1 MTIPNTTTKEQLTT
15 GTSGRSIHNA
25 PLESDEKFRKL
36 MDALADEVLNLSD
49 DEILAEAIED
59 GLDPVKEANEVR
71 RILTQVVEEVRDGKG
86 VLSVVPLKT

>member
-1 MTIPNTTTKEQLTT
+1 MTITKEQLAP
-15 GTSGRSIHNA
+15 GASGRSVRNA
-25 PLESDEKFRKL
+25 PLESDEKFKKL

-49 DEILAEAIED
+49 DEIMAEAIQD

-71 RILTQVVEEVRDGKG
+71 RILTQVVEEVQKGQG